1 MGGRITV
8 DGVNQLM
15 ANCPLSCLQ
24 YTVYTCQ
31 QPQPKRCDFFL
42 WDDEAKPREAAVVL
56 NNSRSEP
63 PADPRTPVKPS
74 SSTNQGGFPT
84 PNTDRIQV
92 RTNPPIHSPYTPSK
106 NPGAPRTNKGDS
118 QVTGTSH
125 STSDD
130 EFFDWPASDDEELSK
145 AINQVSP
152 VSRPMP
158 PPETPRKALK
168 THAISSPGKR
178 RFSEVDRPGQET
190 TPLAGPDD
198 ADDVF
203 TTPATGPR
211 SAASFGIAPGLL
223 SPAQTPTPKRYK
235 DAVLAGQDSELATEI
250 VRILQ
255 SHGVP
260 LASEIKGEL
269 KSVCDRH
276 SLATQGIIKGRD
288 ISRAMVNTK
297 NEKIAELQEVIAG
310 LQAERETNRAVI
322 RHLRRDMGEG
332 RE

>member
-1 MGGRITV
+1 MSKGR
-8 DGVNQLM
+8 
-15 ANCPLSCLQ
+15 
-24 YTVYTCQ
+24 VYTCQ

-63 PADPRTPVKPS
+63 PADPQTPVKPS
-74 SSTNQGGFPT
+74 RGTGPGGFPT
-84 PNTDRIQV
+84 PTTDRIQA
-92 RTNPPIHSPYTPSK
+92 RTNPSIQSPYTPSK
-106 NPGAPRTNKGDS
+106 LPGAPRSNKGDS
-118 QVTGTSH
+118 QATGT
-125 STSDD
+125 TQPASDD
-130 EFFDWPASDDEELSK
+130 EFYDWPASDDEELSK

-152 VSRPMP
+152 VARPMP
-158 PPETPRKALK
+158 PPETPRKVLK
-168 THAISSPGKR
+168 TNAISTPGKR

-190 TPLAGPDD
+190 TPLAGPDG

-211 SAASFGIAPGLL
+211 GTARFDTVPGLL

-235 DAVLAGQDSELATEI
+235 DAVLTGQDSELATEI
-250 VRILQ
+250 IGMFQ

-260 LASEIKGEL
+260 LAPEVKSEL
-269 KSVCDRH
+269 KSICDRH

-288 ISRAMVNTK
+288 VSRAMVSTK
-297 NEKIAELQEVIAG
+297 NEKIAELQEVITG
-310 LQAERETNRAVI
+310 LQADRETNRAVI
-322 RHLRRDMGEG
+322 RHLRSDIGRG